1 MCVYSVYLLCI
12 YKYTH
17 IQYIFRK
24 YVHVYIYIIYITDNF
39 MIYHFNIIVLNINM
53 FVCVFI

>member
-1 MCVYSVYLLCI
+1 MINCDLIESKKKNFEQNIWLYCVYLLCI

-24 YVHVYIYIIYITDNF
+24 YLHVYIYI
-39 MIYHFNIIVLNINM
+39 
-53 FVCVFI
+53 